1 MVSHAQCPPSA
12 AGSRQGAMQ
21 AVGYGSSGGYGGRQ
35 GSGAQREGAAEGSA
49 ERTTPSSATPM
60 VLPHYT
66 KLSNADGT
74 AHCGRV
80 GSRHFQSL
88 EEQSLRLFVCIWN
101 LPCPVAALGIGL
113 ANDCCIMSVK
123 PIAKWPFAA
132 CPSSSLEMIFKS
144 CTFGSL

>member
-60 VLPHYT
+60 VL
-66 KLSNADGT
+66 
-74 AHCGRV
+74 RIV
-80 GSRHFQSL
+80 G
-88 EEQSLRLFVCIWN
+88 ENTI
-101 LPCPVAALGIGL
+101 
-113 ANDCCIMSVK
+113 
-123 PIAKWPFAA
+123 
-132 CPSSSLEMIFKS
+132 
-144 CTFGSL
+144 